1 MRNLFFCAAAAG
13 AALAVAAPAA
23 AQYYPQPYGY
33 NGYGYGGY
41 GAYGRYGG
49 YGMEGSVQAICSGQ
63 RARALESRLG
73 HEMREG
79 ELDPY
84 AGGRIHQAI
93 DRLED
98 QQRRECAEGDWRS
111 IARIGSRYD
120 RIAQWIET
128 SAHGYGSWDR

>member
-1 MRNLFFCAAAAG
+1 MRKIFLCVATAC
-13 AALAVAAPAA
+13 AALAVAVPAG

-33 NGYGYGGY
+33 NGYGYGM
-41 GAYGRYGG
+41 GG
-49 YGMEGSVQAICSGQ
+49 GVQAICSGQ

-84 AGGRIHQAI
+84 AAGRIHQAI

-98 QQRRECAEGDWRS
+98 QQRHECAEGDWRS
-111 IARIGSRYD
+111 IARIGGRYD
-120 RIAQWIET
+120 RISQWIET
-128 SAHGYGSWDR
+128 AAHGYQRWDR

>member
-1 MRNLFFCAAAAG
+1 MRNLFLCVASAG
-13 AALAVAAPAA
+13 VALAVAAPAG

-41 GAYGRYGG
+41 GMDGRF
-49 YGMEGSVQAICSGQ
+49 QAICSGQ

-73 HEMREG
+73 HEVREG

-84 AGGRIHQAI
+84 AAGRIHQEI

-98 QQRRECAEGDWRS
+98 QQRHECAEGDWRS

-120 RIAQWIET
+120 RIDQWIET
-128 SAHGYGSWDR
+128 AAHGYRGWER

>member
-1 MRNLFFCAAAAG
+1 MRKLFLCLASAAAG
-13 AALAVAAPAA
+13 LAIASPAG

-41 GAYGRYGG
+41 GIDGRF
-49 YGMEGSVQAICSGQ
+49 QAVCSGQ

-84 AGGRIHQAI
+84 AASRIHQAI
-93 DRLED
+93 DRLEA
-98 QQRRECAEGDWRS
+98 QQRDECAEGDWRS
-111 IARIGSRYD
+111 IARISGRYD
-120 RIAQWIET
+120 RIGQWIET
-128 SAHGYGSWDR
+128 AAHGYGGWNR

>member
-1 MRNLFFCAAAAG
+1 MRNLVVCAVAAG
-13 AALAVAAPAA
+13 ATLAVATPAA
-23 AQYYPQPYGY
+23 AQYYPQPYAY

-41 GAYGRYGG
+41 GYRG
-49 YGMEGSVQAICSGQ
+49 YGVEGNVQAICSGQ

-84 AGGRIHQAI
+84 AASRIHRAI

-98 QQRRECAEGDWRS
+98 QQRQECAEGDWRS
-111 IARIGSRYD
+111 IARIGNRYD
-120 RIAQWIET
+120 RIGQWIET